1 MSKRRRAR
9 DLLIGCSLTKA
20 SRPLP
25 RTVLRVNRHF
35 SRMLGRLA
43 HNSPC
48 SGTVIR
54 HMASTG
60 DVIAS
65 ELGSFF
71 HKPAC
76 PGKGQELLKRWLKI
90 LPTANDKVIAFT
102 VQRHETHPALTRHSS
117 DAKASIRFPIADSQ
131 REVGLTPHWWA
142 NEVEGSRVEVL
153 LSQEVL

>member
-9 DLLIGCSLTKA
+9 DLLTGCSLTKA

-25 RTVLRVNRHF
+25 RSVLRVNRHF
-35 SRMLGRLA
+35 SQMLGRPA

-54 HMASTG
+54 HMANAG
-60 DVIAS
+60 DVIAA

-71 HKPAC
+71 YKPGC
-76 PGKGQELLKRWLKI
+76 PGKDQELLKRWLKI

-102 VQRHETHPALTRHSS
+102 VERHEIHPALTRHSS
-117 DAKASIRFPIADSQ
+117 DA
-131 REVGLTPHWWA
+131 
-142 NEVEGSRVEVL
+142 
-153 LSQEVL
+153 